1 MHVQYKNL
9 EIERLNHAAFKIKGG
24 GKVIYFDP
32 FKIPAGDIEKADIVF
47 VSHEH
52 FDHCSPDDLKK
63 IVGAET
69 VVVAISACKDNLSGL
84 DVKEIKY
91 VKPGDGLE
99 IQGIKIEVVPAYN
112 LNKFRSPGVPFHPKE
127 DGKVGFIVEIDGT
140 RIYHA
145 GDTDGIPEMENL
157 QNIDVALLPIS
168 GIYVMTVEEAVAAA
182 EVIKPKLVV
191 PMHYGDIVGTSEDAQ
206 RFKELS
212 SVSVEII

>member
-1 MHVQYKNL
+1 MKYKNITL
-9 EIERLNHAAFKIKGG
+9 TRLNHAAFKIKGG

-32 FKIPAGDIEKADIVF
+32 FKIPVGDIEKADIVF

-52 FDHCSPDDLKK
+52 FDHCSPEDLKK
-63 IVGAET
+63 IIGAET

-84 DVKEIKY
+84 NVKEIRY
-91 VKPGDGLE
+91 VKPGDILE
-99 IQGIKIEVVPAYN
+99 IQGIKIAVMPAYN
-112 LNKFRSPGVPFHPKE
+112 INKFRSPGVPFHPKE
-127 DGKVGFIVEIDGT
+127 DGKVGFIIEIDGV

-145 GDTDGIPEMENL
+145 GDTDGIPEMGNL
-157 QNIDVALLPIS
+157 RNIDVALLPIS

>member
-1 MHVQYKNL
+1 MKYKNITL
-9 EIERLNHAAFKIKGG
+9 TRLNHAAFKIKGG

-32 FKIPAGDIEKADIVF
+32 FKIPAGDIEQANIIF

-52 FDHCSPDDLKK
+52 FDHCSPEDLKK
-63 IVGAET
+63 IVGTETT
-69 VVVAISACKDNLSGL
+69 VVTIFTCKDNLSGL
-84 DVKEIKY
+84 DVEEIRY
-91 VKPGDGLE
+91 VKPGDILE
-99 IQGIKIEVVPAYN
+99 IQGIKIAVMPAYN
-112 LNKFRSPGVPFHPKE
+112 INKFRSPGVPFHPKE
-127 DGKVGFIVEIDGT
+127 DGKIGFIIEIDGVW
-140 RIYHA
+140 IYHA
-145 GDTDGIPEMENL
+145 GDTDGIPEMGNL